1 MRNTF
6 PDVFFKIL
14 LNFTSDF
21 VAVRKTISGLISG
34 YQIVVIIWRT
44 APVFFIMVK

>member
-14 LNFTSDF
+14 PYFISDF
-21 VAVRKTISGLISG
+21 VAVREIFSGLGSD
-34 YQIVVIIWRT
+34 YQIVVLLW
-44 APVFFIMVK
+44 